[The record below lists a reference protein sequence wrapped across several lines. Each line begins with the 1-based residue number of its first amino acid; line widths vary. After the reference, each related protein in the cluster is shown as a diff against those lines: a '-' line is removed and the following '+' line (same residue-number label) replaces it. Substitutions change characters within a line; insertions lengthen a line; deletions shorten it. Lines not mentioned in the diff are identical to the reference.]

1 MQLGKGMPA
10 AGEVAHVSLGGQRAY
25 DLEPLDPETLVMT
38 VQGAPRVGW
47 ADLVVVDRSGAEVLV
62 EGAFSFQEPAIG
74 EVATLVSFGASLA
87 QGVQSGVPTT
97 RGGLV
102 SSPAQIARQLGLY
115 HPLPLLIPD
124 LFPPIGTDDIGAAPE
139 CAVPDVERHVSSTAV
154 EIIPKLSDPDSGEFG
169 FHNARIDP
177 GIDIHAVGVGGF
189 ELADVVHGVESNF
202 ALEFLAH
209 LVLEPYGQMGQSIS
223 ESQLERIVRLQPDV
237 VLSPDL
243 FGNDLIG
250 AIVLGEDGIDP
261 TLIPPLDEFE
271 ADLRI
276 LLDALEATGAE
287 TFLSTVPRPTLLP
300 VTAERSLVMRESGA
314 TEEEVA
320 TAVASVEEIALAYNA
335 TFKAIASER
344 PTVHV
349 VDLAAA
355 VVELET
361 DGGLEVG
368 GQWLTLDKLGGLLSL
383 DGIHFSDVGYAL
395 VANLFLEAM
404 QETLGWE
411 VSPVDLEE
419 VVADDPFSP
428 ASLQAAGLDPDLCVA
443 PTR

>member
-1 MQLGKGMPA
+1 MPPTS
-10 AGEVAHVSLGGQRAY
+10 EVTQVSLGGQRVY
-25 DLEPLDPETLVMT
+25 DLDLLDADTLVMT
-38 VQGAPRVGW
+38 VQGAPTVGW
-47 ADLVVVDRSGAEVLV
+47 ADLVVADRSGVEVLV
-62 EGAFSFQEPAIG
+62 EEAFSFQEPAIG

-115 HPLPLLIPD
+115 HPLPLLVPG
-124 LFPPIGTDDIGAAPE
+124 LFPPIGTDDIGEAPD
-139 CAVPDVERHVSSTAV
+139 CTVPDVERHVSATAV
-154 EIIPKLSDPDSGEFG
+154 EIIPQLTDPETGEFG

-177 GIDIHAVGVGGF
+177 DIDIRAVGVGGF

-250 AIVLGEDGIDP
+250 AIVLGEDGIEP
-261 TLIPPLDEFE
+261 NLIPPLDEFE
-271 ADLRI
+271 ADLRT

-287 TFLSTVPRPTLLP
+287 TFLATVPRPTLLP
-300 VTAERSLVMRESGA
+300 VTAERAVVMRESGA
-314 TEEEVA
+314 TEEEVG
-320 TAVASVEEIALAYNA
+320 TAVAAVEAMALAYNA
-335 TFKAIASER
+335 SLQVIASER

-355 VVELET
+355 VVELEA

-368 GQWLTLDKLGGLLSL
+368 GQWLTLGKMGGLLSL

-404 QETLGWE
+404 QEALGWD
-411 VSPVDLEE
+411 VSLVDLEE
-419 VVADDPFSP
+419 VVAGDPFSP
-428 ASLQAAGLDPDLCVA
+428 AALRAAGLEPDLCVPPA
-443 PTR
+443 R